1 MGKLIAIDNQVN
13 TATSTIRLKA
23 SFPNAEHKLWPN
35 QFVKARVLVDTEKDA
50 LVVPAAAVQ
59 HGPSSTFVYYV
70 KPDSTVEIEKVTIET
85 LTGDLAIVRGSI
97 QPGTEVVIEGQS
109 QLRPHAKVNV
119 VQPQPKGQ
127 KK

>member
-1 MGKLIAIDNQVN
+1 MHHVLEFVPYQRVRPASEYTVGPFRESRV
-13 TATSTIRLKA
+13 TAELAKEYG
-23 SFPNAEHKLWPN
+23 F
-35 QFVKARVLVDTEKDA
+35 
-50 LVVPAAAVQ
+50 
-59 HGPSSTFVYYV
+59 
-70 KPDSTVEIEKVTIET
+70 STVEIEKVTIET